1 MYNKRALILILLIS
15 LGFLVRLYKFS
26 EPIADW
32 HSFRQSDTA
41 AVAQIYVNEG
51 YNLLYPKYFDI
62 SNVQSGLDNPQGYRF
77 VEFPIYSFLHAF
89 LFKSI
94 GLLSFEQW
102 GRLINILVS
111 IVTSFVVFSLLKKYI
126 SEFAAYSGLIAYLF
140 LPFSIFYSRV
150 ILPDVMMTTSI
161 MLGIYFFDKWNEN
174 SKLKTQNSKPKVKN
188 KKYLIFNISYFV
200 LSVLFTAMALL
211 LKPFAVFFVFPFMYL
226 AYNRFGLKMFIKWQ
240 LYIFA
245 IVAVMPFAL
254 WRNWIAQFPEGIPA
268 SAWLFNGNGIR
279 FRPAFFRWI
288 FFERITKLI
297 LGYFGALF
305 LVFSLP
311 YFKSKK
317 ILLFLAFALSSLTYL
332 IVIATGN
339 VQHDYYQILI
349 IPTICM
355 FIGIGAAWVYNFLSR
370 KFNKY
375 LGVSIISLV
384 ALSAFYFSWIQ
395 VRDYFNINDRG
406 MVEAGTR
413 ANEILPRDALIIA
426 PYDGSTTLLN
436 ISQRRGW
443 PVFQLSIE
451 KLIDKG
457 ADYMVIANPTED
469 DFSGFG
475 AQFEIVDRSDT
486 YLILKLK

>member
-1 MYNKRALILILLIS
+1 MYNKKTLILILLVS

-77 VEFPIYSFLHAF
+77 VEFPVYSFLHAF

-102 GRLINILVS
+102 GRLINILAS

-126 SEFAAYSGLIAYLF
+126 SSFAAYYGLIAYLF

-161 MLGIYFFDKWNEN
+161 MLGIYFFDKWIGDK
-174 SKLKTQNSKPKVKN
+174 SKIQLKYQ
-188 KKYLIFNISYFV
+188 IFFV
-200 LSVLFTAMALL
+200 CALFFTSLSLL
-211 LKPFAVFFVFPFMYL
+211 LKPFAAFFVFPFMYL
-226 AYNRFGLKMFIKWQ
+226 AYDRFGLKMLFKWQ
-240 LYIFA
+240 LYLFA
-245 IVAVMPFAL
+245 IVTVMPFAL

-268 SAWLFNGNGIR
+268 STWLFNGNGIR

-297 LGYFGALF
+297 LGYFGVLF
-305 LVFSLP
+305 LVFSLS

-332 IVIATGN
+332 VVIATGN

-355 FIGIGAAWVYNFLSR
+355 FLGIGADSMYKLLSKRFNRYWGIFLIGLIFIFS
-370 KFNKY
+370 
-375 LGVSIISLV
+375 
-384 ALSAFYFSWIQ
+384 FYFSWIQ
-395 VRDYFNINDRG
+395 IEDYFNINDRG

-413 ANEILPRDALIIA
+413 ANEILPRDAIIIA

-443 PVFQLSIE
+443 PVFQNSIE
-451 KLIDKG
+451 ELISKG
-457 ADYMVIANPTED
+457 AEYLVIANPTEN

-475 AQFEIVDRSDT
+475 AQFEVIDSSDN
-486 YLILKLK
+486 YLILKLR